1 MMSAIHRLKAW
12 QETMQP
18 RIDEANEWKRDIAP
32 LLAELV
38 AHTRESALSIAA
50 VQSELQLLRSNP
62 TGVADLRQATSP
74 LTPGLANFAP

>member
-1 MMSAIHRLKAW
+1 
-12 QETMQP
+12 MQP

-62 TGVADLRQATSP
+62 TDPTGVADLRQ
-74 LTPGLANFAP
+74 GLQTRPHDSS